1 MCIYLIVDFVL
12 LFLFWSKNKENS
24 KLIFILSC
32 FALFFL
38 MSAHNGNFN
47 PILDYTNYMNLF
59 LGKYSM
65 YGDLDVKGGYELEYP
80 FYYFDIILRHISKTP
95 LMYILRTY
103 ITFCAPFF

>member
-1 MCIYLIVDFVL
+1 MCIYLIVDFIL

-65 YGDLDVKGGYELEYP
+65 YGDLDVKAGYELEYP
-80 FYYFDIILRHISKTP
+80 S
-95 LMYILRTY
+95 
-103 ITFCAPFF
+103 